1 MLFRSAD
8 ALMGTVATIA
18 RSVEYQL
25 NVAWHYFDNRKNRSF
40 FRKTRP
46 TSVGKNIAVENH
58 EVVIEQIDPTV
69 SMRAAAKASQLGL
82 PISMDS
88 CKLISSQNLGNP
100 WPRESRE
107 DLVAFIGGGSA
118 IERVWEALDQAGVIE
133 NWFPEWSKVRSL
145 PQRNVLHRHTVD
157 RHMVETAIQAA
168 KLTRTVHR
176 PDLLL
181 VGALFH
187 DIEIG
192 RAHV

>member
-1 MLFRSAD
+1 MFHEQDKVAAQLGFVDAD

-25 NVAWHYFDNRKNRSF
+25 NVAWHYFDNRKNRPF
-40 FRKTRP
+40 FRKSRP

-58 EVVIEQIDPTV
+58 EVIIEQVDPTV

-88 CKLISSQNLGNP
+88 CQLISSQNLGNP
-100 WPRESRE
+100 WPREARE

-118 IERVWEALDQAGVIE
+118 IERVWEALDQAGVVE

-145 PQRNVLHRHTVD
+145 DRKSTRLNSSHT
-157 RHMVETAIQAA
+157 
-168 KLTRTVHR
+168 
-176 PDLLL
+176 
-181 VGALFH
+181 
-187 DIEIG
+187 
-192 RAHV
+192 

>member
-1 MLFRSAD
+1 MCSSDL
-8 ALMGTVATIA
+8 
-18 RSVEYQL
+18 
-25 NVAWHYFDNRKNRSF
+25 
-40 FRKTRP
+40 
-46 TSVGKNIAVENH
+46 
-58 EVVIEQIDPTV
+58 PTV

-100 WPRESRE
+100 WPREARE

-157 RHMVETAIQAA
+157 RHMVETAIEAA

-181 VGALFH
+181 VGALLDRKSTRLNSSH
-187 DIEIG
+187 
-192 RAHV
+192 